1 MLLPYLAAILSG
13 LLLAVA
19 FPKYDQSYL
28 LFFALIPLL
37 WALRGQS
44 RRTGFWLGIV
54 HGLTFYLGLLSWI
67 LYVTHVYG
75 KLPWPLALGVL
86 LLLAGYMS
94 LYRGL
99 WAWGVVWA
107 EKHEISLLWF
117 APTLWVVMEFIQGY
131 PISSFPWEL
140 MGHGL
145 YRYPLLL
152 QTADLIGAYGLSF
165 LLVLV
170 NVSLLFILFP
180 SSKSRQAGWRTAL
193 ALLIVVLAA
202 WLGYGYYRQATITE
216 AMARSPRIN
225 TAVIQGNIRQG
236 DKWDPQVVQA
246 TLETYARLTRQTLGG
261 EKRGEEGAPLPFVIW
276 PETAAPFFFQRHP
289 GRDTPFDLLIREI
302 AKENNAFLL
311 FGAPA
316 MEPRPQGEVF
326 FNRAYLLNPQGEV
339 AGSYD
344 KSHLVPWGEYVP
356 LQRIFFFIQK
366 MVPMIGDFAEGPVGA
381 TVSLPQGKVGVLICY
396 ESIFGYLSR
405 AQVKNGA
412 QLLVNITNDAWFG
425 TTSAPYQ
432 HMSMAVLRAVEN
444 RVCLARAA
452 NTGISAFISG
462 DGRILWTSPL
472 EQEDGRA
479 MDLPWLP
486 GGSFFTRYGYFFPW
500 ICIVAVALVF
510 LFGAQ
515 RVLLLR

>member
-1 MLLPYLAAILSG
+1 LQPFTLEAFMLLPYLAAILSG

-145 YRYPLLL
+145 YRYSLLL
-152 QTADLIGAYGLSF
+152 QTADLIGAYGSFF

-180 SSKSRQAGWRTAL
+180 SSKSRQA
-193 ALLIVVLAA
+193 
-202 WLGYGYYRQATITE
+202 
-216 AMARSPRIN
+216 
-225 TAVIQGNIRQG
+225 
-236 DKWDPQVVQA
+236 D
-246 TLETYARLTRQTLGG
+246 GG
-261 EKRGEEGAPLPFVIW
+261 LRW
-276 PETAAPFFFQRHP
+276 P
-289 GRDTPFDLLIREI
+289 
-302 AKENNAFLL
+302 
-311 FGAPA
+311 
-316 MEPRPQGEVF
+316 
-326 FNRAYLLNPQGEV
+326 
-339 AGSYD
+339 S
-344 KSHLVPWGEYVP
+344 
-356 LQRIFFFIQK
+356 
-366 MVPMIGDFAEGPVGA
+366 
-381 TVSLPQGKVGVLICY
+381 
-396 ESIFGYLSR
+396 
-405 AQVKNGA
+405 
-412 QLLVNITNDAWFG
+412 
-425 TTSAPYQ
+425 
-432 HMSMAVLRAVEN
+432 
-444 RVCLARAA
+444 
-452 NTGISAFISG
+452 
-462 DGRILWTSPL
+462 
-472 EQEDGRA
+472 
-479 MDLPWLP
+479 
-486 GGSFFTRYGYFFPW
+486 
-500 ICIVAVALVF
+500 
-510 LFGAQ
+510 
-515 RVLLLR
+515 